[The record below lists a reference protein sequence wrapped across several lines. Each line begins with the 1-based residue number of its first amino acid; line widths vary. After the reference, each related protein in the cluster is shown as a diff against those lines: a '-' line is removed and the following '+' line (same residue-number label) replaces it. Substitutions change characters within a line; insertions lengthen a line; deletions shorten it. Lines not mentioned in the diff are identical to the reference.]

1 MKKSI
6 ASTGRAAFV
15 GLLLSVGVYGTLDTV
30 LSHDASAATVA
41 DCGDAANPCQLPALH
56 VTAER
61 QVATAAEQ
69 SQARAVAEQDAPAP
83 VVQLA
88 ES

>member
-15 GLLLSVGVYGTLDTV
+15 GLLLTVGVYGTLDTV

-41 DCGDAANPCQLPALH
+41 DCGDADNPCQLPALH
-56 VTAER
+56 VTAVR
-61 QVATAAEQ
+61 QVANAAGQ
-69 SQARAVAEQDAPAP
+69 DQARAVAEQAAPAP
-83 VVQLA
+83 TVQLA